1 MGDHAFY
8 KCTALK
14 TVNLPDGLEKVGK
27 SAFYKTEQL
36 KTITFPES
44 LDDYAFYQSGLIA
57 LDFGDNLTAIGDCA
71 FYGNSA
77 LESVSFGKGLK
88 KIGENAFFKALS
100 LTSVVIPD
108 GVEKIED
115 NAFYGSLSLTQVT
128 IGKGVREIG
137 DYAFYKCGALTTVD
151 FGESVSKIGDYAF
164 VGLNGVKTVFLSSD
178 IDKIGKYAF
187 ASAGE
192 ATFYTDGGVNKWGK
206 SWNGSYRP
214 VIGGCIVEDGTV
226 VGFVKSGENM
236 SNTGKFG
243 EISPPEKAGCS
254 FVGWSTV
261 KGAESAE
268 YTLDKTSEIPD
279 DTTVYAVFT
288 QIHN

>member
-1 MGDHAFY
+1 M
-8 KCTALK
+8 
-14 TVNLPDGLEKVGK
+14 
-27 SAFYKTEQL
+27 
-36 KTITFPES
+36 
-44 LDDYAFYQSGLIA
+44 
-57 LDFGDNLTAIGDCA
+57 
-71 FYGNSA
+71 
-77 LESVSFGKGLK
+77 
-88 KIGENAFFKALS
+88 
-100 LTSVVIPD
+100 
-108 GVEKIED
+108 
-115 NAFYGSLSLTQVT
+115 
-128 IGKGVREIG
+128 
-137 DYAFYKCGALTTVD
+137 
-151 FGESVSKIGDYAF
+151 
-164 VGLNGVKTVFLSSD
+164 FLSSD

-187 ASAGE
+187 ASVGE

-214 VIGGCIVEDGTV
+214 VIGGCIVEDGSV

-261 KGAESAE
+261 RGAETAE

-288 QIHN
+288 QIRN